1 MRQGD
6 LFDDIPEL
14 RFCQDIF
21 VKSRKL
27 AKSRL
32 PRPVVGETQEDYQQE
47 LKDEIRLEFC
57 VQLRHLADKIET
69 TTLARQRKAIDCLYK
84 GIIYTKIGR
93 E

>member
-1 MRQGD
+1 MRQGC

-14 RFCQDIF
+14 IFCQDIF

-32 PRPVVGETQEDYQQE
+32 PRPVAGETQEGYQQD
-47 LKDEIRLEFC
+47 LRDETRLEFC
-57 VQLRHLADKIET
+57 VQLRHLADKIEAN
-69 TTLARQRKAIDCLYK
+69 TLDRQNKAIDCLYK

>member
-1 MRQGD
+1 MRQGG

-14 RFCQDIF
+14 RFCQDTF

-47 LKDEIRLEFC
+47 LKDEVRLEFC
-57 VQLRHLADKIET
+57 VQLRQLADKIER
-69 TTLARQRKAIDCLYK
+69 TTLARQREAIDCLYK